1 MADFFIRTVFNAFMK
16 KIFTSFF
23 TFFFVCLLFGCA
35 KKETFFFSKDTGSFG
50 PYQQIQRKIKPPMTK
65 PAVSDA
71 EKLTAK
77 NNKSNLVVYT
87 AAIEPG
93 ISSAIVPEPVKIN
106 ATVVNP
112 TATFRTK
119 ANPLAKAPL
128 RRVHLNKA
136 FPKKLLKAV
145 ADEDKPVHKLATL
158 SLILSLASAFL
169 LLLTILLAG
178 AGVGILS
185 GLILLTALGGI
196 ITSRLALKAI
206 RNNPD
211 KFSGEGRARVGFII
225 GLVTGII
232 YVLLLIAFIIILIAF
247 LANLS

>member
-1 MADFFIRTVFNAFMK
+1 MK

-23 TFFFVCLLFGCA
+23 TFFFICLLFGCA

-50 PYQQIQRKIKPPMTK
+50 SYQQMQREIKPPMTK
-65 PAVSDA
+65 PAVSNA
-71 EKLTAK
+71 EKLIEK
-77 NNKSNLVVYT
+77 NNKSNSVVYT

-93 ISSAIVPEPVKIN
+93 ISSAIVQDPVKIN
-106 ATVVNP
+106 AAVVKP
-112 TATFRTK
+112 TATFQPK

-128 RRVHLNKA
+128 RQVLLNKS

-145 ADEDKPVHKLATL
+145 ADKDKPVHKLATL
-158 SLILSLASAFL
+158 SLILSLTSTFL

-185 GLILLTALGGI
+185 TLILLTALGGI
-196 ITSRLALKAI
+196 ITSRLALKDI

-211 KFSGEGRARVGFII
+211 KFSGAGRARAGFII
-225 GLVTGII
+225 GLVTGIL